1 MRIALNAPFRDTLL
15 PAGRGIVPA
24 ALAVVLITASL
35 ACSADQGPKRLSGP
49 VPSTPEEL
57 LTELKAHKDRV
68 DVATQDMI
76 QRIDTFNAS
85 RKEGDRTIQFS
96 EIFSEDLNQAQ
107 RDILNQMLADEKD
120 VSYRSL
126 LERIIADLDQIR
138 GLQEKISRME
148 QRLTDKYVVAKAGDT
163 HGALA
168 MEYLRTD
175 AGLDEAKAKEV
186 MAGVDRTDELVPGNK
201 VWFAY
206 DPEQGAFRTYV
217 TQGDA
222 KITPL
227 ALRRAQKRE
236 LVTERDKALATVTE
250 LEQIKTGLEGDISV
264 LGQRRTELE
273 SANAGLEARNATL
286 QSNVARL
293 SGDLAF
299 KENSVFYHAAN
310 TQDLKDQKVL
320 SPVLKRVQ
328 DVKGIRFDSALDLR
342 QANKLTLYPGRFG
355 LEKIDQIR
363 LLPSIYQEGRDF
375 KVEVS
380 EEAGTATVFFLDSDI
395 FRGKEILLAVSG

>member
-1 MRIALNAPFRDTLL
+1 MRIATKAPSCSTAL
-15 PAGRGIVPA
+15 AGGRGIVL
-24 ALAVVLITASL
+24 ALLVAVLISTSL
-35 ACSADQGPKRLSGP
+35 ACTAEPGPKRLSGP
-49 VPSTPEEL
+49 VPSTPEAL
-57 LTELKAHKDRV
+57 LVELKAHKDRV
-68 DVATQDMI
+68 DLATQDMV

-85 RKEGDRTIQFS
+85 RKEGDRAIEFS

-126 LERIIADLDQIR
+126 LERIIADLDQLR
-138 GLQEKISRME
+138 SLQEKIARLE
-148 QRLTDKYVVAKAGDT
+148 QRITDKYVVAKAGDT

-168 MEYLRTD
+168 MNYLRTD
-175 AGLDEAKAKEV
+175 AGLDEAKAKEIL
-186 MAGVDRTDELVPGNK
+186 AGVDRTDELVPGNK

-206 DPEQGAFRTYV
+206 DPEPASFRTYV

-222 KITPL
+222 KISPL

-236 LVTERDKALATVTE
+236 LLTERDKALASVTE
-250 LEQIKTGLEGDISV
+250 LEQIKVGLEGDIATLS
-264 LGQRRTELE
+264 QRRTELE
-273 SANAGLEARNATL
+273 SANAGLEARNSTL
-286 QSNVARL
+286 QSNVTRL

-299 KENSVFYHAAN
+299 KENSVFYHAA
-310 TQDLKDQKVL
+310 TTRDLKDQKVL

-342 QANKLTLYPGRFG
+342 QATKITLYPGRFG
-355 LEKIDQIR
+355 LEKIDRIR
-363 LLPSIYQEGRDF
+363 VLPSIFQEGRDF

-380 EEAGTATVFFLDSDI
+380 EDAGTATVFFLDSDV

>member
-1 MRIALNAPFRDTLL
+1 MRIAAQASSCGTIFS
-15 PAGRGIVPA
+15 GVRGA
-24 ALAVVLITASL
+24 ALAAALVLVSV
-35 ACSADQGPKRLSGP
+35 ACGADPGPKRLTGA

-57 LTELKAHKDRV
+57 LAELKAHKDRV

-76 QRIDTFNAS
+76 QRIDTFNGS
-85 RKEGDRTIQFS
+85 RKEGERTIQFS

-107 RDILNQMLADEKD
+107 RDILNQMVADEKD
-120 VSYRSL
+120 VSYRTL

-138 GLQEKISRME
+138 GLQEKIARLE

-163 HGALA
+163 HGGLA
-168 MEYLRTD
+168 MDYLRDD
-175 AGLDEAKAKEV
+175 AGLDEAKAKEIL
-186 MAGVDRTDELVPGNK
+186 AGVDRTDELVPGNK

-206 DPEQGAFRTYV
+206 DADQGTFRTYV

-222 KITPL
+222 KMTPL

-236 LVTERDKALATVTE
+236 LVTERDKALATVAE
-250 LEQIKTGLEGDISV
+250 LEQIKAGLESDIAALS
-264 LGQRRTELE
+264 RRRADLE
-273 SANAGLEARNATL
+273 SANASLEARNATL
-286 QSNVARL
+286 QSNVTRL

-299 KENSVFYHAAN
+299 KENSVFYHVAN
-310 TQDLKDQKVL
+310 TRDLQDQKVL

-328 DVKGIRFDSALDLR
+328 DVKGIRFDAALDLR
-342 QANKLTLYPGRFG
+342 QATKITLYPGRFG

-363 LLPSIYQEGRDF
+363 VLPSIYQEGRDF

-380 EEAGTATVFFLDSDI
+380 EEAGTATVFFLDSEI